1 MLRRER
7 KWRGRMIEKFRGES
21 NRRKLLDELRRQVI
35 VEGDDI
41 LAEKLCGVSELLEY
55 KPGDRIIEQGADDDD
70 LYLII
75 AGRVSVNVH
84 GHTIDS
90 MKAGDLFGEMS
101 LIDPRERR
109 SASIFA
115 SEQTVLAKI
124 TEPTFTEL
132 ADEFSILWRRI
143 ARCEADRVRARN
155 VLIRQRNLLPV
166 LFIGSASES
175 RDVVRAIQNDLR
187 HDKDFRVRAWTAGGV
202 FGPSKSPIETLERE
216 VASADFAA
224 LILTPDDVVAFRNQI
239 SNTPRDNTIFELG
252 YFMGVLGR
260 DWTFM
265 ILPKGPNVKTP
276 SDLLGLIAMEYLD
289 GPQETLAER
298 IGPVCNDI
306 RDAVQRLGAR

>member
-1 MLRRER
+1 
-7 KWRGRMIEKFRGES
+7 MIEKFQGEA
-21 NRRKLLDELRRQVI
+21 NRRKLLDALRRQVI
-35 VEGDDI
+35 VEGDDV
-41 LAEKLCGVSELLEY
+41 LAERLCGVLELREY
-55 KPGDRIIEQGADDDD
+55 QPGDRIIEQGADDDD

-75 AGRVSVNVH
+75 AGRVSVNVY

-115 SEQTVLAKI
+115 VEQTVVAKI

-132 ADEFSILWRRI
+132 ADEFSVLWRRI
-143 ARCEADRVRARN
+143 ACCEADRVRARN
-155 VLIRQRNLLPV
+155 ALIRQRNLLPV

-175 RDVVRAIQNDLR
+175 RDVIRAIQNDLR
-187 HDKDFRVRAWTAGGV
+187 HDRDFRVRPWTVGGV
-202 FGPSKSPIETLERE
+202 FGASKFPIETLERE

-239 SNTPRDNTIFELG
+239 SGAPRDNTIFELG

-260 DWTFM
+260 DRTFM
-265 ILPKGPNVKTP
+265 ILPKGADVKIP
-276 SDLLGLIAMEYLD
+276 SDLLGLTAMEYQD
-289 GPQETLAER
+289 GPPETLAER
-298 IGPVCNDI
+298 IGPVCNDL
-306 RDAVQRLGAR
+306 RDAIQRLGSR

>member
-1 MLRRER
+1 
-7 KWRGRMIEKFRGES
+7 MIEKFRGET
-21 NRRKLLDELRRQVI
+21 NRRKLLDALRRQPL
-35 VEGDDI
+35 VEGDEG
-41 LAEKLCGVSELLEY
+41 LAEKLCDVLELLEY
-55 KPGDRIIEQGADDDD
+55 QPGDRIIEQGADDDD

-75 AGRVSVNVH
+75 AGRVSVEVN

-90 MKAGDLFGEMS
+90 MKADSFFGEMS
-101 LIDPRERR
+101 LIEPHECR

-115 SEQTVLAKI
+115 VEQTVVAKI
-124 TEPTFTEL
+124 TEPVFTKL
-132 ADEFSILWRRI
+132 ADDFSILWRRI
-143 ARCEADRVRARN
+143 ARCEAGRVRARN
-155 VLIRQRNLLPV
+155 AHIRQRNLVPV

-187 HDKDFRVRAWTAGGV
+187 HEKDFRVRAWTAGGV

-239 SNTPRDNTIFELG
+239 SSAPRDNTIFELG

-260 DWTFM
+260 ERTFM
-265 ILPKGPNVKTP
+265 ILPKGPDVKTP

-306 RDAVQRLGAR
+306 RDAIQRLGAR